1 MEGTVTSVSATSVT
15 ATMDNVSNKIQS
27 YNKELSTLQDQ
38 LVNPVCKCCNQ
49 KLDIDT
55 VQVRIRIDV
64 ITTDL
69 AGLQRRYNESKE
81 TQTELQL
88 KLNHEQHR
96 LQKEIQH
103 YEQQLAI
110 AKYKNEQYE
119 VHSSN
124 VKKLQADNVKLT
136 KSINASL
143 KEQEVLTA
151 IINSIKAGTPFKTLI
166 SHFCEVLNLY
176 IKQYAEL
183 MSTTFTVIK
192 AIPKKNSVELVTTDT
207 RFNKIVNFT
216 DYSGGELTRLRI
228 VVLMSVLNAV
238 QTITNVSTN
247 ILVFDEALDTLD
259 SNAAQD
265 LSNLFEYLSNNDNKF
280 VALVSHGSQLNEIK
294 FDGDI
299 TVTKHN
305 GVSNVTQ
312 GV

>member
-1 MEGTVTSVSATSVT
+1 
-15 ATMDNVSNKIQS
+15 
-27 YNKELSTLQDQ
+27 
-38 LVNPVCKCCNQ
+38 
-49 KLDIDT
+49 
-55 VQVRIRIDV
+55 
-64 ITTDL
+64 
-69 AGLQRRYNESKE
+69 
-81 TQTELQL
+81 
-88 KLNHEQHR
+88 
-96 LQKEIQH
+96 
-103 YEQQLAI
+103 
-110 AKYKNEQYE
+110 
-119 VHSSN
+119 
-124 VKKLQADNVKLT
+124 
-136 KSINASL
+136 
-143 KEQEVLTA
+143 
-151 IINSIKAGTPFKTLI
+151 
-166 SHFCEVLNLY
+166 
-176 IKQYAEL
+176 